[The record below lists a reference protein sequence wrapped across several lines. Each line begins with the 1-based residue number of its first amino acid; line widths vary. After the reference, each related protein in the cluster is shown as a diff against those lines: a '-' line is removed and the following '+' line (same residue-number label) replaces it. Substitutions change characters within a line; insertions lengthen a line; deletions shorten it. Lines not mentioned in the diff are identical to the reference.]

1 MARHKTYEERIK
13 DLQEITPGY
22 DNIRDFSKGNPYLY
36 RWALK
41 NGVNVK
47 SYFPRKRE
55 HKQYYERENKGI
67 NCYIAKTK
75 KLYKHYNF
83 VLDAIRELDL
93 TYYWVNRVLEG
104 KIPEVE
110 GYYFEKCT

>member
-47 SYFPRKRE
+47 SYFPRKR
-55 HKQYYERENKGI
+55 
-67 NCYIAKTK
+67 
-75 KLYKHYNF
+75 
-83 VLDAIRELDL
+83 
-93 TYYWVNRVLEG
+93 
-104 KIPEVE
+104 
-110 GYYFEKCT
+110 